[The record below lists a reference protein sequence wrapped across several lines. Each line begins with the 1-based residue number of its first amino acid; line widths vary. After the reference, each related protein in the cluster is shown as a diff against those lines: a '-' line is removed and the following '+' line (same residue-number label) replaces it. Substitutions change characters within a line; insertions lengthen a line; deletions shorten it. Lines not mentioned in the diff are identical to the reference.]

1 MQVCLQNGFCHVMS
15 GTIPVADPG
24 EGPGP
29 LFLNQGLKKFFET
42 GPPFRSQGLDDQSP
56 LPSPPLPEGLDLL
69 LNSVT
74 ATFMLRAGEAL
85 IEPTW

>member
-1 MQVCLQNGFCHVMS
+1 MS

-29 LFLNQGLKKFFET
+29 LFLNQTEVPRAEKIFLRRD
-42 GPPFRSQGLDDQSP
+42 PPFRSQGLDDQSP
-56 LPSPPLPEGLDLL
+56 LPSPPLSEGLDPL
-69 LNSVT
+69 LNNVT
-74 ATFMLRAGEAL
+74 ATFRLRAGEAL